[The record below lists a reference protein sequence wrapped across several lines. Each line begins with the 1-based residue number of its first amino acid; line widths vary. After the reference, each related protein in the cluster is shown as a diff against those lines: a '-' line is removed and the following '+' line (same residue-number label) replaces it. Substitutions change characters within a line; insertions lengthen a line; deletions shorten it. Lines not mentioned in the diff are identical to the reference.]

1 VDASHTRHKLCGFS
15 EDDGVGCRLL
25 LIIIR
30 LQQLR
35 LKVTR
40 VLFLLRFDNR
50 LARARQSFSDIVAV
64 VIVDILGRGRGRR
77 CY

>member
-1 VDASHTRHKLCGFS
+1 M
-15 EDDGVGCRLL
+15 L

-40 VLFLLRFDNR
+40 VLFLLRLDNR

-64 VIVDILGRGRGRR
+64 VIVNILGRGRGGEMLFDDDSGGRGGE
-77 CY
+77 